1 MCPTNLFMLARSF
14 PIARDPRLQRGFC
27 EIIHSLIQTKSCILS
42 EWARASISFAAFI
55 KKVSR
60 FFRNKNCS
68 WKIEN
73 DILSWILPRFETK
86 KYIPILIDPSFVPNK
101 LMGSPTK
108 TKSDQKD
115 AVKGFFI
122 FSAALPVRGRAISF
136 FQGFYRYTQIDWG
149 CHKSINTLC
158 GLYLV
163 TIASLL
169 KSVLSKTV
177 FIMDR
182 GFGYEHFLNK
192 VKDLKTHYV
201 IRVRDT
207 NTHVTL
213 ARSGKKYSI
222 NELAKRVSPDH
233 PMIFTVKYKTKIETN
248 LVICKTIF
256 HNKPYTWVLMTDLD
270 NTKEV
275 IDLYKQRMKIEEA
288 FKDWKSTGFD
298 IEKLQIHQWD
308 ILPKLIW
315 CVVIAHML
323 LYLVGEVLS
332 FSKHHKNHFTKFIQ
346 RKKDLSFVQ
355 LAWKT
360 WIYDHTTIPDL
371 LNSVFS
377 SHSAKRR
384 HSYE

>member
-1 MCPTNLFMLARSF
+1 MSPANLFMLAQSF
-14 PIARDPRLQRGFC
+14 PIASDPRLQRGFC
-27 EIIHSLIQTKSCILS
+27 DIIHSLIQTKSCILS
-42 EWARASISFAAFI
+42 EWARASIGFAAFI

-68 WKIEN
+68 WKMEEN
-73 DILSWILPRFETK
+73 ILSWILPRFETK

-101 LMGSPTK
+101 LMGTLTK
-108 TKSDQKD
+108 TKSDQKN
-115 AVKGFFI
+115 AEKGFFL

-149 CHKSINTLC
+149 CHKSLNTLC

-163 TIASLL
+163 EVASLL

-182 GFGYEHFLNK
+182 GFGYEYFLAK
-192 VKDLKTHYV
+192 MKELKTHYV

-207 NTHVTL
+207 KTNVTL
-213 ARSGKKYSI
+213 VRSGKKYSI
-222 NELAKRVSPDH
+222 DDLAKRVSVDQ
-233 PMIFTVKYKTKIETN
+233 PMVFTVKYKSKIETN
-248 LVICKTIF
+248 LVICKAVF
-256 HNKPYTWVLMTDLD
+256 HNKTHVWALMTDLD
-270 NTKEV
+270 DPKEV

-288 FKDWKSTGFD
+288 FKDWKSTGFN

-315 CVVIAHML
+315 CVVIAHMI
-323 LYLVGEVLS
+323 LYLIGEAIS
-332 FSKHHKNHFTKFIQ
+332 FSKHHKNHFAKFIQ
-346 RKKDLSFVQ
+346 KKSDLSFVQ

-360 WIYDHTTIPDL
+360 WLYDKTVISDL
-371 LNSVFS
+371 LNRVFS
-377 SHSAKRR
+377 TRPDLQR
-384 HSYE
+384 PSYE

>member
-1 MCPTNLFMLARSF
+1 M
-14 PIARDPRLQRGFC
+14 
-27 EIIHSLIQTKSCILS
+27 S

-68 WKIEN
+68 WKLEN

-101 LMGSPTK
+101 LMGTPTK

-115 AVKGFFI
+115 AVKGFFL

-136 FQGFYRYTQIDWG
+136 FQAFYRYTQIDWG
-149 CHKSINTLC
+149 CHKSFNTLC

-163 TIASLL
+163 QVANIL
-169 KSVLSKTV
+169 KSVIAKTV

-182 GFGYEHFLNK
+182 GFGYEYFLNK
-192 VKDLKTHYV
+192 VKDLKTHYI

-213 ARSGKKYSI
+213 VRSGKKYSI
-222 NELAKRVSPDH
+222 NELAKRVSLDY
-233 PMIFTVKYKTKIETN
+233 PMIFTVRYKTKIKTN

-256 HNKPYTWVLMTDLD
+256 CNKPHIWVLMTDLD
-270 NTKEV
+270 NSKEV

-288 FKDWKSTGFD
+288 FKDWKSTGFN

-323 LYLVGEVLS
+323 LYLIGELLS
-332 FSKHHKNHFTKFIQ
+332 FSRQHKNHFIKFIQ
-346 RKKDLSFVQ
+346 RKIDLSFVQ

-360 WIYDHTTIPDL
+360 WLYDQSKIPDL

-377 SHSAKRR
+377 TRLAKRR